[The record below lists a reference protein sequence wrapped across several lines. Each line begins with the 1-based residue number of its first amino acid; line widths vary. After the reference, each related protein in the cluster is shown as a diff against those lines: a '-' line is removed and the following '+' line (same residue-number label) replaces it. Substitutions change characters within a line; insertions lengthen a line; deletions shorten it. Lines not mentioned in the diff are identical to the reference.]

1 MDISTRDS
9 AGDFNALLRIN
20 SEANTEVRG
29 DLEITDKIYHRGD
42 TDTAIR
48 FPAGNTFTVETGGD
62 ERVRINN
69 TGVGIGTTIPG
80 FLLEVGNTGSAGTSV
95 YIHGDT
101 RVTGI
106 LSVGQGT
113 ITLDP
118 NQDMIKL
125 GALTMHRDSG
135 TGDALLMHTSGGY
148 APFRANEYLVGVTT
162 VIDSNRNFTG
172 VNANFSGIVTFS
184 SGFGTD
190 VSFPDNVKAKFGAG
204 DDLKIYHK
212 DNGNSFIQENSGSG
226 HLVIAGNEIHFKT
239 SGLGQHYAKFIDND
253 AVKLFYDNSLK
264 FETTGIGISVS
275 NGVCFPQ
282 QPLPIPS
289 NLIID
294 PAIVGDDTGTVII
307 KGDLQVDGTTTTI
320 NSTTLTVDDKNIVV
334 ASGAT
339 NSSCRRWC
347 WYHY

>member
-1 MDISTRDS
+1 
-9 AGDFNALLRIN
+9 
-20 SEANTEVRG
+20 
-29 DLEITDKIYHRGD
+29 
-42 TDTAIR
+42 
-48 FPAGNTFTVETGGD
+48 
-62 ERVRINN
+62 
-69 TGVGIGTTIPG
+69 
-80 FLLEVGNTGSAGTSV
+80 SV

-125 GALTMHRDSG
+125 GGMSIHRNSEG
-135 TGDALLMHTSGGY
+135 HGQLMHTSGGY

-190 VSFPDNVKAKFGAG
+190 VSFPDGVTAKFGDS
-204 DDLKIYHK
+204 DDLQIYHK
-212 DNGNSFIQENSGSG
+212 DNGNSIIQENSGSG
-226 HLVIAGNEIHFKT
+226 HLVIAGNEIHLKT

-253 AVKLFYDNSLK
+253 AVKLFYNNSLK

-275 NGVCFPQ
+275 NGAASTAT
-282 QPLPIPS
+282 ISGPS
-289 NLIID
+289 NIVID
-294 PAIVGDDTGTVII
+294 PGVVGDNTGTVLI
-307 KGDLQVDGTTTTI
+307 KGDLQIDGTTTTI
-320 NSTTLTVDDKNIVV
+320 NSTTVTVDDKNIE
-334 ASGAT
+334 
-339 NSSCRRWC
+339 
-347 WYHY
+347 